1 MKSKAD
7 IEAKEKAFLSE
18 IENAKAEALVEKE
31 KCHLELT
38 KKEQKQK
45 HRNKVSEW
53 MVRVFQGVL
62 SKAQIKSSEGKNSRQ
77 SESNKQLKK

>member
-1 MKSKAD
+1 LVRNPTKRIVDKLKSKAH

-18 IENAKAEALVEKE
+18 IENDKAEALVGKE

-45 HRNKVSEW
+45 HRNKVSE
-53 MVRVFQGVL
+53 
-62 SKAQIKSSEGKNSRQ
+62 
-77 SESNKQLKK
+77 

>member
-1 MKSKAD
+1 MKSKAN

-45 HRNKVSEW
+45 HRNKVSE
-53 MVRVFQGVL
+53 
-62 SKAQIKSSEGKNSRQ
+62 
-77 SESNKQLKK
+77 

>member
-1 MKSKAD
+1 MVRNSTKRIVDKLKSKAD

-18 IENAKAEALVEKE
+18 IENDKAEALVGKE

-38 KKEQKQK
+38 KKEKF
-45 HRNKVSEW
+45 H
-53 MVRVFQGVL
+53 GVL